1 MSEEVVQLG
10 AEPLFQGLMRLESG
24 WEEGIW
30 APSWSLWEAPFHS
43 AALNQLP
50 MGRGCWVPL
59 GPKANFLYNP
69 NSKLLNLT
77 ELPSDFIPESDRRLT
92 DANNQSSESR
102 TLRRSWS
109 QAVGDWWQKP
119 QATLVGCRASSIWCH
134 NGRLAKPTNWT
145 TKSAPPSRARFQPCC
160 PWRQSSVKTIYKS
173 WCSRR
178 ALKTLL
184 CQNTKHWMK
193 APFLFLWTHTHIH
206 THTKAGEERQISFIC
221 VLEGSGSWVIN
232 PKTFHT
238 STDPLGPFRS
248 QLC

>member
-1 MSEEVVQLG
+1 MQTIN
-10 AEPLFQGLMRLESG
+10 PLRVS
-24 WEEGIW
+24 
-30 APSWSLWEAPFHS
+30 
-43 AALNQLP
+43 
-50 MGRGCWVPL
+50 PL
-59 GPKANFLYNP
+59 GDHDLRQWVTGDKNH
-69 NSKLLNLT
+69 KLHLWGAGQ
-77 ELPSDFIPESDRRLT
+77 E
-92 DANNQSSESR
+92 
-102 TLRRSWS
+102 
-109 QAVGDWWQKP
+109 AVEEDEKP
-119 QATLVGCRASSIWCH
+119 AGGSTWCH
-134 NGRLAKPTNWT
+134 NGRLAKPTNRT
-145 TKSAPPSRARFQPCC
+145 TKNAPPLRARFQPCC
-160 PWRQSSVKTIYKS
+160 PRRQSSVKTIYKS

-184 CQNTKHWMK
+184 CQSTKYWMK